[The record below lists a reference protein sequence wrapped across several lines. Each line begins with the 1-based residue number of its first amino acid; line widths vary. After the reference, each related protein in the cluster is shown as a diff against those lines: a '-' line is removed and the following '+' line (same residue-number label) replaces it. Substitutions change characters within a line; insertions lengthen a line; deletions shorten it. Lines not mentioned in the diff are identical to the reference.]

1 METDGSVLEEK
12 SYFKILGLTFSSKF
26 DWSSYIMSIT
36 KTASKKIGALI
47 HAMKFL
53 SPDVALHSV
62 HWGIN
67 SPPPQKHYP
76 LFLAKPP
83 LHQQTV

>member
-1 METDGSVLEEK
+1 
-12 SYFKILGLTFSSKF
+12 
-26 DWSSYIMSIT
+26 MSIT

-83 LHQQTV
+83 LNQQTVQVPLFRQYPPLYRFFVNPP